1 MQAILFDLDGTLID
15 SSEGI
20 TKSAQYALKSKGVQ
34 AKAEDLLC
42 FIGPPL
48 DGSFMKHYGFSK
60 EEAKELII
68 KYRERYNEKGVY
80 ECKLYPGVE
89 ATLKELKQ
97 AGYRIGMASSKPE
110 VACRRIMQYHGVFDL
125 FDDIVGATEDGRIAT
140 KEQVLSEVFRRW
152 EDIPKEEMCLV
163 GDTIYDVDGAK
174 CHGLPCIAVSFGF
187 GDMDEMLQAG
197 AVARCDDLTDL
208 PRLLRELEERQ

>member
-1 MQAILFDLDGTLID
+1 MRAILFDLDGTLID

-20 TKSAQYALKSKGVQ
+20 TKSAQYALKTKDVQ
-34 AKAEDLLC
+34 AKTEDLLC

-48 DGSFMKHYGFSK
+48 DGSFRKHFGFSK
-60 EEAKELII
+60 EEAKELIV

-80 ECKLYPGVE
+80 ECTLYPGVE
-89 ATLKELKQ
+89 AALKELKQ